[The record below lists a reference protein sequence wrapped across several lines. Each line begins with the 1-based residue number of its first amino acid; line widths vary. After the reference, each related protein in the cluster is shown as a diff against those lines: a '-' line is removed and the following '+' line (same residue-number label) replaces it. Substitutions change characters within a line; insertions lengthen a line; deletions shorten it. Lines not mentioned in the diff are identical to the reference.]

1 MIIQLM
7 INFFSK
13 YKFIFYLSN
22 FILLV
27 LYLFPGSLLGCFL
40 YNDCQLQPQLTKDFL
55 VSTNH
60 LYSFCLLSIIGLF
73 TYKNSNKL
81 NFLNLYLIL
90 LSIILEILHIFI
102 PVRSF
107 ELYDLF
113 GNLLGVS
120 IVLTINFFYRKY
132 ENYKN

>member
-1 MIIQLM
+1 M

-40 YNDCQLQPQLTKDFL
+40 YNDCQLQPQITKDFL

-60 LYSFCLLSIIGLF
+60 LYAFGLLSIIGSY

-102 PVRSF
+102 PIRSF
-107 ELYDLF
+107 EFSDLF
-113 GNLLGVS
+113 GKLLGVS
-120 IVLTINFFYRKY
+120 IVLMINFFFEKY
-132 ENYKN
+132 ENYRN

>member
-1 MIIQLM
+1 M

-13 YKFIFYLSN
+13 YKFIFYISN

-27 LYLFPGSLLGCFL
+27 LYLFPGSLLGYFL
-40 YNDCQLQPQLTKDFL
+40 YNDIQLQPQLTKDFL

-60 LYSFCLLSIIGLF
+60 LYAFGLLSIIGLF

-81 NFLNLYLIL
+81 NFLNLYLVL

-107 ELYDLF
+107 EFSDLF

>member
-1 MIIQLM
+1 M

-22 FILLV
+22 FNLLV

-40 YNDCQLQPQLTKDFL
+40 YNDCQLQPQLTKDFF
-55 VSTNH
+55 VSINH
-60 LYSFCLLSIIGLF
+60 LYAFGLLSIIGLF

-107 ELYDLF
+107 ELSDLF

-120 IVLTINFFYRKY
+120 IVLMINFFYRKY
-132 ENYKN
+132 ENYKD

>member
-1 MIIQLM
+1 M
-7 INFFSK
+7 
-13 YKFIFYLSN
+13 
-22 FILLV
+22 LV
-27 LYLFPGSLLGCFL
+27 LYLSPCSILGYFF
-40 YNDCQLQPQLTKDFL
+40 YTDCQLQPQLTKDFL

-60 LYSFCLLSIIGLF
+60 LYAFGLLSIIGLF

-81 NFLNLYLIL
+81 NFLNLYLVL
-90 LSIILEILHIFI
+90 LSIILEILHIFV

-107 ELYDLF
+107 EFSDLF

-120 IVLTINFFYRKY
+120 IVLIINFFYKKY

>member
-1 MIIQLM
+1 M

-13 YKFIFYLSN
+13 YKLIFYISN

-27 LYLFPGSLLGCFL
+27 LYLFPGSLIGCLL

-60 LYSFCLLSIIGLF
+60 LYAFFLLSIIGLF
-73 TYKNSNKL
+73 TYNNSNKL
-81 NFLNLYLIL
+81 NFLNIYLIS
-90 LSIILEILHIFI
+90 LSIILEISHLFI

-107 ELYDLF
+107 ELSDLF
-113 GNLLGVS
+113 GNLLGVV
-120 IVLTINFFYRKY
+120 IVLIINCFYKKY
-132 ENYKN
+132 ENLKN

>member
-1 MIIQLM
+1 M

-22 FILLV
+22 IILLV
-27 LYLFPGSLLGCFL
+27 LYLFPGSLLGCYL

-60 LYSFCLLSIIGLF
+60 LYAFSLLSIIGFF
-73 TYKNSNKL
+73 TYNDSKKL
-81 NFLNLYLIL
+81 NFLNIYLVL

-107 ELYDLF
+107 ELSDLF
-113 GNLLGVS
+113 GNLLGVL
-120 IVLTINFFYRKY
+120 IVLMINFFYRKY

>member
-1 MIIQLM
+1 M

-13 YKFIFYLSN
+13 YKSIFYLSN

-27 LYLFPGSLLGCFL
+27 LYLFPGSLLGYFL
-40 YNDCQLQPQLTKDFL
+40 YNDFQAQPQLTKDFL

-60 LYSFCLLSIIGLF
+60 LYAFGLLSIIGLF

-107 ELYDLF
+107 EFSDLF

-120 IVLTINFFYRKY
+120 IVLLINFFYRKY

>member
-1 MIIQLM
+1 M

-40 YNDCQLQPQLTKDFL
+40 YNDCRLQPQLTKDFL

-60 LYSFCLLSIIGLF
+60 FYAFGLLSIIGLF

-81 NFLNLYLIL
+81 NFLNIYLVL

-102 PVRSF
+102 PARGF
-107 ELYDLF
+107 EFPDLF
-113 GNLLGVS
+113 GNLLGVL
-120 IVLTINFFYRKY
+120 IILMINFFYRKY
-132 ENYKN
+132 ENLEN